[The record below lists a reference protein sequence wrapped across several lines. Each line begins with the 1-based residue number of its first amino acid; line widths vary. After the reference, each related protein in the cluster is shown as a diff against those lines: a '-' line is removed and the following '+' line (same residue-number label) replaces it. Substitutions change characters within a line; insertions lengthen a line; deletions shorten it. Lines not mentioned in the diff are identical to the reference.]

1 MLSWKNLFG
10 MYGRGH
16 FCNKLKRSILLLF
29 LLGMFPYVWGQQ
41 TNVSLNLRNVP
52 IKSVLSQIEKSTNY
66 YVFFYTDNLNSELS
80 KRVNVTVNNT
90 PVVTVLNQIFSTTN
104 ISYEIKNKRQV
115 SLFLVEK
122 SSPKSKAQAVKSNK
136 IQIAGTV
143 FDANNE
149 PLIGAS
155 VRVLGTTIGSMADMN
170 GAFKLEVSSGD
181 VLEASYIG
189 YNPQQVKVG
198 SQTRF
203 QFVLE
208 EVANTLDDIVVVG
221 YSSQKKETVTGSI
234 SMVTT
239 KDLLQSPQAN
249 ISNALGGRIPGLLSV
264 QRSGEPGQ
272 DMSTLRI
279 RGVGTFAS
287 DAESQNPLIMVDG
300 IEVNNLNDIDPN
312 EVESLSILKDAS
324 ATAVYGVRGAN
335 GVILITTKRGELG
348 KPKISFSTNVAITN
362 FPFLPEPMNS
372 YEYARAYNEAQAY
385 DYYSQLSYIPRYSEE
400 AIEAYR
406 TGSDPLFYPDINWYD
421 YMLKDFST
429 QTQTNFNVSGGTE
442 RVKYF
447 VSLGVFTQNGMLD
460 TGIYDPGYSYQ
471 IAFRRYNMRSNFDIN
486 VTKNLLLSLD
496 ISNQMGNLQNPNWS
510 TGQIMESLNSTPS
523 NAAPGVID
531 NKVVTITDVFGSGRN
546 PASPY
551 TRGWKSKYENN
562 LNLSGR
568 FTYKMDYLL
577 KGLSL
582 RGALSYKS
590 YSTETKTYND
600 RGITYDLRRAGDELI
615 FVPSTDPGKLT
626 YQGTNSRNIRIYSE
640 IGAEYT
646 GKFGEHT
653 VTGLV
658 LYNQGK
664 YYNPTL
670 KYNIPNGY
678 QGLVGRVTY
687 NYGNRYLA
695 EVNVGY
701 NGTENFAP
709 GKRFGWFPA
718 YSLGW
723 VLTEEPYFP
732 RNEVL
737 SFLKIRG
744 SYGTVGND
752 KIGGDRFLY
761 LPSVYTYTGS
771 NSYYFGEV
779 GSSYVGYVG
788 SNESK
793 AGNPDLTWEK
803 AIKWNVGADVKF
815 WGDRIGLT
823 FDYFMEHRDNILC
836 NRNTVPTIIGIS
848 ASNLPAY
855 NMGRMRNSGWD
866 GEISVGDH
874 IGDWSYF
881 VKANFTYAHN
891 KILEQDEVIRNE
903 DYLYRTGLRY
913 GQFFGYVADGIF
925 NSWEEVNAAGRPE
938 YVMANN
944 NNKIQPGDVR
954 YVDINGDGKIN
965 DDDQVPIGYSN
976 FPEIMYGISLGG
988 SYKNLDI
995 SLLFQG
1001 ATHVSNMPSRRIMRG
1016 FYEYTGANR
1025 DLLKSWSYERF
1036 VNNQK
1041 IVYPRYG
1048 VNGVGHNYLTSTYWL
1063 EDASYLRLKNVEVGY
1078 TFRQESLKKAGIGSI
1093 RIYVNGSNLL
1103 TWTDMLPGQ
1112 DPEVAN
1118 AGVTNSEPYPVTRV
1132 FNFGLNVNF

>member
-1 MLSWKNLFG
+1 M
-10 MYGRGH
+10 
-16 FCNKLKRSILLLF
+16 
-29 LLGMFPYVWGQQ
+29 
-41 TNVSLNLRNVP
+41 
-52 IKSVLSQIEKSTNY
+52 
-66 YVFFYTDNLNSELS
+66 
-80 KRVNVTVNNT
+80 
-90 PVVTVLNQIFSTTN
+90 
-104 ISYEIKNKRQV
+104 
-115 SLFLVEK
+115 
-122 SSPKSKAQAVKSNK
+122 
-136 IQIAGTV
+136 
-143 FDANNE
+143 
-149 PLIGAS
+149 
-155 VRVLGTTIGSMADMN
+155 
-170 GAFKLEVSSGD
+170 
-181 VLEASYIG
+181 
-189 YNPQQVKVG
+189 
-198 SQTRF
+198 
-203 QFVLE
+203 
-208 EVANTLDDIVVVG
+208 
-221 YSSQKKETVTGSI
+221 
-234 SMVTT
+234 
-239 KDLLQSPQAN
+239 
-249 ISNALGGRIPGLLSV
+249 
-264 QRSGEPGQ
+264 
-272 DMSTLRI
+272 
-279 RGVGTFAS
+279 
-287 DAESQNPLIMVDG
+287 
-300 IEVNNLNDIDPN
+300 
-312 EVESLSILKDAS
+312 KDAS

-600 RGITYDLRRAGDELI
+600 RGITYDLRRASDELI

-866 GEISVGDH
+866 GEISVGDR